1 MQEDKTWGIAYK
13 VTPQDVPETMA
24 YLNEQEVDG
33 YKTHRVEFLPAT
45 PNHQP
50 TKVLVYIATETN
62 PSYLGPKET
71 GALAQQIVNS
81 RGPSGC
87 NVEYAME
94 LAKGM
99 RGIAPHVQDTHLC
112 ELEAKI
118 KEMLQQRK
126 LNAPDGNE
134 SLCACSYCT

>member
-1 MQEDKTWGIAYK
+1 MK
-13 VTPQDVPETMA
+13 PQDVSETMA
-24 YLNEQEVDG
+24 YLDKREIDG
-33 YKTHRVEFLPAT
+33 YKTHQVEFFPAI

-50 TKVLVYIATETN
+50 TMKVLVYIATETN
-62 PSYLGPKET
+62 PSYLGPTEM

-118 KEMLQQRK
+118 KELLQKRK
-126 LNAPDGNE
+126 LDETDGKE
-134 SLCACSYCT
+134 KLCVCSYCS